1 MSIQSEITRI
11 RNNIQNTLSVIR
23 NAGVTVAS
31 DASSDQLPDLVAE
44 LASKGEG
51 DIDCGAFTDTAA
63 ESIDGGTF

>member
-1 MSIQSEITRI
+1 MSIQSEIARI
-11 RNNIQNTLSVIR
+11 RTNIQNALTIIR
-23 NAGVTVAS
+23 NAGLTATA
-31 DASSDQLPDLVAE
+31 DANSDQLPDLVAE